1 MKSAVGEVS
10 PLPQSIRMIQG
21 LCLLLDFFRAMEK
34 LWLGK
39 STMFTLYL
47 KDKILL
53 VKADLT
59 SSGIFIF
66 LSGFTHTKKV

>member
-10 PLPQSIRMIQG
+10 PLPQSIRMNQG

-34 LWLGK
+34 LWLVL